1 MKPNYWKE
9 PSQYATQSSRT
20 MNGQTRS
27 FVNEDISYH
36 ILTNWFCWL
45 LLQVTQPQ
53 TSQAL
58 DFSHNQMKRIRILP
72 ILYFKYHTQ
81 HLDSSCVFKLIIV
94 FCRLN

>member
-9 PSQYATQSSRT
+9 PTQFATQSSRT

-36 ILTNWFCWL
+36 ILTKWFCWL
-45 LLQVTQPQ
+45 LLQVTQSQ

-72 ILYFKYHTQ
+72 ILN
-81 HLDSSCVFKLIIV
+81 LI
-94 FCRLN
+94 LNTWTVPASFN

>member
-9 PSQYATQSSRT
+9 PTHEAQSSRT

-36 ILTNWFCWL
+36 ILTNWLCWL

-58 DFSHNQMKRIRILP
+58 DFSHNQLKRIRILP
-72 ILYFKYHTQ
+72 ILN
-81 HLDSSCVFKLIIV
+81 LI
-94 FCRLN
+94 LNTWTVPASFN